1 MAQRVH
7 AKVGRLRGV
16 LARSVAYVSSF
27 AVAVGPTLPA
37 YADVIASG
45 ATATVVTP
53 DTAGSVFDVTTTTV
67 SGAGI
72 AYNAFSKFNVVK
84 DTTVNLY
91 QPTGAKALVNVVQN
105 TNGDKSVINGT
116 LNTLVGVPGSATGGS
131 NVFIVDPNG
140 FVVGASGVINANRL
154 TMSTATQAFG
164 QALLDEAASGA
175 SSYAER
181 LFAGDEDLSAA
192 SIETYGVINAS
203 RLDLRAG
210 ARMLLGGQ
218 INVVDTAPDA
228 AGVVSVVN
236 TEAIEQASGV
246 STKGGVL
253 RFTSGS
259 GGTEISG
266 NITARRNGAGGVVT
280 GKSEG
285 DITLKTD
292 PLKGTGLI
300 NVTGAASADAAGSV
314 LLFAEGSARME
325 AGFAINAQSVAGN
338 GGFVFIEAKAED
350 SSFDPSGAVTLAT
363 PSIVAQGAL
372 LTYGRGANGYS
383 WLSGETVEV
392 TGTLQTQGGDL
403 LITADEGV
411 VMRANAAIDSR
422 RAGGLDTAGNVV
434 VSAPAIV
441 MQNGSSIQATGTG
454 ATGGGLVALIARDV
468 TDDPRWNINVE
479 NNKALI
485 RLENASI
492 TAGAVVLNATAK
504 TANILGAD
512 DAALEEQQLEDY
524 EGQQASV
531 EDQLIDFLGTV
542 EDTVI
547 SVMEQG
553 LQSLQAAIPVQVQ
566 VMAADARIVITDS
579 DITAAGN
586 WKGKAL
592 TVTSD
597 FTGDTEARGIFAA
610 DGLLEGGLSLF
621 GTTGPAFNVTLPTAF
636 DPSQEAIFVHAHAQT
651 DVAIAPK
658 AYALGVGVS
667 VTNTDA
673 RVQIRNSDL
682 RSTGGTTG
690 TARNIAVRSTASENL
705 NVAIAPSKV
714 AGISVGVIVAVHALR
729 NQLVVDGGSITSA
742 GKLDVAALSTRN
754 HATSVVANA
763 GKDGK
768 GAVALNVEIGNALT
782 EAALGGTIRTQGDL
796 NLDAETLYFGKAHT
810 TSSTLGLAD
819 PTKTAINKTAPVAAL
834 KGKVTEVTN
843 SIKERLSG
851 KKKEEEDPNE
861 EKKPGFAFG
870 LSFDLQ
876 IDRDDT
882 YATLGGKWR
891 DLANDRALV
900 ALGTTSVQTGA
911 LGAVNVTS
919 GLRFAS
925 TAEGGTELTRAIDS
939 SMGFLDRVAEAE
951 LARINAALTEAGQ
964 PTVTKEELVGQYGN
978 AVFLNGSVM
987 LMSGETVA
995 EIGSNATI
1003 TQATAVNVNA
1013 KTIYPEFDRFTDVR
1027 DAFVDFATA
1036 VSEFSLLDSG
1046 PDEDAVPAPAPAL
1059 PDVVA
1064 LADLGNYLTTYTGAY
1079 AEQNQIDDAS
1089 EGSETKSQNLAV
1101 AVSVNVFNTSN
1112 TTRAAIREGAKIDL
1126 SAEGPE
1132 GEPTLAGAVAV
1143 NAVQR
1148 GLYTHMQ
1155 NFPTDLRTVTNPLGS
1170 NDNVANTVGGAATVA
1185 RTASRVEALV
1195 EGNAEVTAETLDI
1208 DAHNRAIVFNLVY
1221 AGGSAANVAINAAI
1235 AAQAV
1240 ENVTVARLSDQAIV
1254 KTGDLTIGARD
1265 DSVIIGLAG
1274 AFAGSDGAV
1283 SVGAS
1288 GVVNFA
1294 KRQLYAG
1301 IGPAERGAALAGTAG
1316 ETRITADTL
1325 TITADNKAITVAT
1338 SVAGS
1343 RVSGKP
1349 VDDSPTPPA
1358 DESNDEDMI
1367 IPSWLFAEDETEALS
1382 AQNDVTPPSES
1393 GTQTKTGWA
1402 VAGAA
1407 TINLMLQN
1415 ETVAEI
1421 ASNARIELTGAL
1433 DMAARNTSYG
1443 ITGAGAVSAGLGT
1456 TQKNNALAGA
1466 FAVTVDERDVKALVR
1481 GATISAD
1488 SIEVRADDNSV
1499 VVGVAVGGAG
1509 SSNGQVTVAGSVA
1522 VNVLTGETRTEVTDA
1537 SLTSVGDIGLE
1548 AEDRS
1553 LTVGVGG
1560 AVSINLSTS
1569 EGAGVGVGIAVN
1581 VVDRGAS
1588 TRVSGATLM
1597 DGDALRIAALSRA
1610 QVFGFGVSVGAGKTG
1625 VAGSIAVNTITG
1637 GAQTLVGNDSGA
1649 RVGIKAGS
1657 LSITAEENNQI
1668 WSLAGALTIGQ
1679 KTAVGGALT
1688 ANVIVISSGA
1698 ELVNTDVAA
1707 RDLAADAPEGT
1718 EAPVLGAV
1726 SVSAD
1731 SSSLIGTLAVAG
1743 AASAEGA
1750 AVGVGL
1756 SGNNI
1761 TAGLTT
1767 SVAGSTIA
1775 QAESVQALADNT
1787 RIIRSLGGGVAG
1799 SGAGA
1804 GGFAS
1809 TLNLLIAN
1817 DTIVTL
1823 DGSEITSRGDIL
1835 AAAKASG
1842 TIQTAAVAVSA
1853 SGANSIGGAA
1863 TVNVSTGQIRTSA
1876 NGAVLEADGA
1886 LTLKATDAQ
1895 TIQSLAGG
1903 VALSSGGGGVGAA
1916 LAANVIVHD
1925 TVVEANGAALTA
1937 RGGDLS
1943 LLSSN
1948 AALIESLSVGLAVAG
1963 GSAAVAGSISV
1974 GYIGN
1979 KTRVTADGTSFVAG
1993 TEAVAETPESP
2004 AVAADPR
2011 AITLAADKTSTIR
2024 ILSGSAAGGSS
2035 AAVGAAVTVAVI
2047 QDTVTTDLVANARIF
2062 GGALN
2067 VSASN
2072 KASIDAIAIAGA
2084 VSSSTAVAGSFVYTQ
2099 IGKPPSDAA
2108 SVPVASTPAAGAP
2121 AEGETTDPAAD
2132 GTAEA
2137 EGQRD
2142 DALAAI
2148 RDRGGYQGSIDLNA
2162 ANDVTR
2168 ARLALSA
2175 PDIEVAG
2182 IDINATELSKTQSF
2196 AGTLAA
2202 SSNVGVGVGIGVNL
2216 LFGRTEAELVIP
2228 EGATARTN
2236 GVDVRVA
2243 ASQTGT
2249 IDTLGVALGGAG
2261 TVGGAGSI
2269 LVNVFDRAVL
2279 SRVIGADTDG
2289 DGQVD
2294 DAILLTEGGD
2304 VTVSANQSGTIN
2316 ALAGVVAVGG
2326 VAGVGGAFGVSVLA
2340 DRNEAAIEAVRVN
2353 TALVEPAIPARPL
2366 WDAGRVDVLASNEVE
2381 LLSIVAAAAGGG
2393 KGAFGGSVAVN
2404 VAQGSV
2410 TAALRRATVQAS
2422 AVQVAADVK
2431 NTLGANAGALSV
2443 GGFFAGGMGVTTNV
2457 SRMNVLADIDAST
2470 LRADGDLRLTANA
2483 NTAMSGIA
2491 VGGAATI
2498 GVAVVGTGVGNS
2510 AKNTVSALIRNT
2522 GAATDFGGSDIVTR
2536 GSALVRATG
2545 TNTITL
2551 AATEDE
2557 LEQGESNGAGVN
2569 LNFSVG
2575 AAGIGVAVSVNET
2588 ANAITAGIADGSRLI
2603 ALGETAISDGRLGT
2617 FRGAGFDALANTT
2630 IDVVTVNAA
2639 GGALAAVSG
2648 LLTFNVVSDVAR
2660 VQIGGGTGA
2669 RAAIVNGLLAGE
2681 TDPANDPAREV
2692 GAFFDAA
2699 GEPLANLAQDT
2710 ILRADVIN
2718 DIEAYTLG
2726 VAVGAG
2732 YSVGA
2737 ASGNNLIASTA
2748 EIELNFGNVGAA
2760 RNVTANAKVDT
2771 ALDAWV
2777 LGVGGGFVGTAGSV
2791 DVNVVTSKARIAVL
2805 GSQVDAGLR
2814 NSAGALRFGTLAKTD
2829 LFTVAGGAAG
2839 GAGAVAGGFTINL
2852 LDTTSEIVVQ
2862 DRSDTTDGETLTA
2875 RSMLSA
2881 AQDLM
2886 LDARTENATEGY
2898 AASAAGGAIGVA
2910 LAANVNLVQSDTR
2923 VDIGAGT
2930 TLRADRNL
2938 GLRATEISRIAGQ
2951 SGSLGVGAVGAGA
2964 SLDYVNFAANTAV
2977 RIGAGA
2983 QVRAEG
2989 SLTAT
2994 ALAQRDVASTV
3005 GVGGIGLGGLSAA
3018 ISVIE
3023 LGGLGQDGKSD
3034 RDAALADIQR
3044 SLNEDQD
3051 TGSAGDKGRASDLA
3065 AYAGGA
3071 DTRARMV
3078 AARQAVNVTSAPA
3091 VDGIGVSLGEA
3102 AVLEAAGPV
3111 TLTSLGELKVVQ
3123 RVGSLSGGAVGIS
3136 AAVGVVTVKTDSNV
3150 QIGRNA
3156 QIRSD
3161 GAITLASRIVGL
3173 NGGLAVDSRV
3183 ASVAASG
3190 TAGAAAGISA
3200 VSASADARIVGA
3212 SGAVLGGLNAQR
3224 AGSLTITAERTDSVR
3239 AEVYNLSVSGVGGV
3253 GAAVATARNQGQTV
3267 ISLGAADGAASRI
3280 EATTVSLRAR
3290 DASVVRATAEGATGG
3305 VFLAGNGAAATAESQ
3320 GEQRVA
3326 LTNTTVRA
3334 QNLTLSNRSQARA
3347 EAEAKGMSV
3356 AGGLAIGASFA
3367 RAQMASSVA
3376 TTLAG
3381 GSISAT
3387 TVNLSTGIDALNG
3400 TNSWARSS
3408 SSSGGILSGN
3418 GADARAWL
3426 DYDVATTIS
3435 GVINAA
3441 GTVTVLSDAAAARS
3455 RAIANGKSFG
3465 VAAIGLVLAQT
3476 GQSAGRTAS
3485 VVTTLEQGEI
3495 AARGAVSITSS
3506 NAPDMAVDLTSGSG
3520 GVLQGSGAEALVNA
3534 RTRTR
3539 TDIGT
3544 TGVATVAS
3552 DTASVVIAAGHA
3564 ARVDSVLDN
3573 RAGAL
3578 MGASGAKTRTEI
3590 ASQVGTTIGGQ
3601 ARIFARDLDI
3611 SAANAVTRPYR
3622 DYNIKSASGGAI
3634 DVPAMISRVTV
3645 DATTDLDVN
3654 SGAQIVQTGDAFNP
3668 GTFNLGITTNMA
3680 LSDRLF
3686 LDAGG
3691 AVAVPVGDSNVQVRT
3706 NNATVT
3712 IGAATLLGLGEM
3724 SIYNGGNADLRA
3736 EVDTKSYGVA
3746 GAATSITRATYN
3758 AANTIRLTNGAD
3770 LESLG
3775 DVRLMAGHVKNAV
3788 QTVKLR
3794 AEARAFNK
3802 TAFPINI
3809 DPVADAIANT
3819 TSLIDIGEG
3828 ARVTSVRDVYLL
3840 SEAGSRDVVGYGRG
3854 KDLYRQAFA
3863 AVGSFLSNLVGGGDV
3878 SLDIET
3884 GRSIDNNTD
3893 GIQVNGHVRAGS
3905 RNKQVLILGLDAA
3918 GNYTLL
3924 NDQTRQ
3930 EGNPDAVYDNAWADD
3945 IGWTVTRNVAP
3956 AVDLQNRINE
3966 INGYLANPYLTSSA
3980 GDVRDGSGN
3989 LVSSTD
3995 PIRQAW
4001 IAELSTLRARQ
4012 AGVAGLRVDWVELG
4026 PILAV
4031 EGNIIMRADY
4041 VQGTQ
4046 TGELNAPGDALI
4058 KVWIESGAW
4067 LETDSMTIPTDAGGR
4082 ITLNDV
4088 LVSNTDEVRV
4098 QSGYRPGP
4106 YAFNMISGEDDA
4118 DPKIEVVTFTPD
4130 TGARGDGT
4138 IIVGGDLLNLR
4149 GEAFVNSNAG
4159 SVDIRADI
4167 SARTIRVNANA
4178 DVIVGYQPG
4187 VRNIGA
4193 SPEGQ
4198 YAEYFAARQDLRRF
4212 NPFYVMPV
4220 GSLGAPFTGRVDVP
4234 SGFVLLPTEGGLRAG
4249 RNVYITADVLNI
4261 NGLIQA
4267 GTGTFDVTILAGIEA
4282 ELNALRLENGRSG
4295 RVLIHDTAFPENERV
4310 AKSANITANTN
4321 VKVYYNYDTDQ
4332 LELDDMYVRGGT
4344 VMITG
4349 NIISTG
4355 NGRIEALDGFGR
4367 VNINSAATTDLV
4379 VRRIDLGGEQDGTRG
4394 LAGLVRITDTSK
4406 TVAGGNFLITD
4417 FVRNGGALEV
4427 YNNAGPIGTVAY
4439 TNKVGENPDGTDITV
4454 TLYKPGDL
4462 VSRTTANGGRSASY
4476 DPTQN
4481 RDLIYVTA
4489 ERTTR
4494 EWDMKREELI
4504 VIGITGSKRKKVVN
4518 TRVKTIDETES
4529 LGSAPYIGA
4538 SLVGYGDY
4546 PYAMRGNYY
4555 VESFTKSPEVKTHDS
4570 VRWWKLGSGWR
4581 HYEWTETLVTVQRY
4595 EHRLKAD
4602 YPISIY
4608 FNGSDAAAL
4617 NINTT
4622 GNVVFASAILNEL
4635 GTTNV
4640 TSMQGSILSGSK
4652 DVILST
4658 ADTVLSA
4665 VNGSIRGV
4673 DGEFRLNQTATG
4685 TLSLVAGDLID
4696 VREQRGNMNILRAE
4710 TLRRPAGAATAQ
4722 VGTVRLTAQGSI
4734 IQVGDQSVV
4743 KGSDIVL
4750 IAEDGGLGTSAAQ
4763 PFRIDTDGGTLT
4775 ARARNNLFVEE
4786 LSGDLGLREVVSAAG
4801 DVTLIARDGSL
4812 LDRNNVETRDIR
4824 TLDELRTLWAD
4835 ELGLYGEAAIARRT
4849 ADLIANIED
4858 DRTQLYH
4865 DYWARR
4871 GAGTSAMFTLDQT
4884 LEAGLRRDVTLEN
4897 GTVIP
4902 GWDDARINAYVAER
4916 QALFDGWNATE
4927 TTYDPNRRITL
4938 APADLDAVYTD
4949 TIAWSEQSLQRS
4961 LRAGLVRVRE
4971 TGDTQ
4976 IRVEDPN
4983 VRAAGNITLIARDS
4997 IGELL
5002 DPYVIARRSGA
5013 LTDADLEVLFGA
5025 ERQDIVIDEVTGEI
5039 RIRQNEDLNF
5049 AFDAV
5054 DGAGNAFGSL
5064 RVVAGTQEIFLSALT
5079 PATISRVESTG
5090 RVDLRIDGNMV
5101 DNADAGS
5108 QAVQGGVI
5116 ILEAGNAG
5124 AIGVA
5129 DNPLTVNVLDGGS
5142 LTARAGKGLYVHAPV
5157 SGMPLREIFSGGAVS
5172 LMAAGA
5178 ITDLVGADV
5187 PRIISGGALLL
5198 DGASI
5203 GTGSA
5208 LLGIRM
5214 DDTSA
5219 ATATVITRVGD
5230 VHLKAYSDLPLER
5243 ARIAGGGRIV
5253 LAPGS
5258 LMRLVSLDTVVFGA
5272 DATLVLDLPEG
5283 IDTTASEGT
5292 DIAGGRLQVISNGT
5306 FGTATKPIVTDLVV
5320 LDYRAA
5326 DLPGTVRDTS
5336 LWMRDLGTLRLET
5349 ALMNANAGSITHVV
5363 AAQDLS
5369 VGLAQSVALTQ
5380 LRAGRDLTE
5389 GRIIAER
5396 AELTAG
5402 RHMGGTS
5409 RLDLTVA
5416 EFQAETL
5423 QDGDATLLLRDR
5435 DVTIDFVTLN
5445 GTGALDLIV
5454 RNGATLLN
5462 AGTGITTQA
5471 GDLLMRTEDLTA
5483 DADIRSALGNVDLGV
5498 DGTFLTTEDV
5508 SIRST
5513 AGNVLLT
5520 ASGQTR
5526 LGARNL
5532 IGSSDGT
5539 VDVSVGGDLLTGEDV
5554 AIRSERGTVGVSVD
5568 GSATIGDD
5576 NLIRTLNATD
5586 GALRMTVGGQLLV
5599 GAQSAPL
5606 IQANVDGA
5614 LAVLR
5619 FGSVLNTGPT
5629 GLRVQV
5635 ARIDSVV
5642 ETGDSHLREEDAI
5655 IVEQVVANAGNV
5667 DLYTGG
5673 DTILRRA
5680 AAGGAGG
5687 GTVVIGSG
5695 GVLLGDT
5702 PDVTGSLIKLFAFG
5716 GRLGAETAGTA
5727 MRADTAPGAE
5737 VWLLARDTLDYA
5749 ERAGDLRLAAGF
5761 SITGDATIRAKA
5773 GGITAGVLGAAGTL
5787 TLDAVGL
5794 LDVNLIGRSA
5804 IDIADEVGLRLV
5816 DDLPTRYGIYEVAS
5830 PERLVLRARGAG
5842 SALRL
5847 GLGNVKGLAELYA
5860 GNLDANLYDVTPEDG
5875 LRLRL
5880 ADGSTEGFAL
5890 TDVHVIGDG
5899 ARIELTDPF
5908 ADVRP
5913 LLDGRFLAKLRP
5925 EDTRQST
5932 AEGPLTIEFARIAE
5946 GQLTHAGP
5954 RILGQDIVINGD
5966 VWFRQ
5971 RTFDLLATVAYRQL
5985 DVTADGQVLAWRFEP
6000 GTTRPV
6006 TGKIGFDLADEITL
6020 TTQHV
6025 FPLNR
6030 RLGGV
6035 SLNGGQGFVFGV
6047 GSETQIMVNPFL
6059 RNIGDPGVVTPLF
6072 SKEFGSGVPGGENP
6086 VLKFP
6091 LVLASL

>member
-1 MAQRVH
+1 MAQLVH
-7 AKVGRLRGV
+7 ARAGRLRGV

-27 AVAVGPTLPA
+27 AVAVAPSLPA

-45 ATATVVTP
+45 ATATTVATTGGVT
-53 DTAGSVFDVTTTTV
+53 DVTTTTV

-72 AYNAFSKFNVVK
+72 AYNAFSEFNVNIG
-84 DTTVNLY
+84 TTVNLY
-91 QPTGAKALVNVVQN
+91 QPTGAKALVNVVQ
-105 TNGDKSVINGT
+105 SVGSTPSRIDGT
-116 LNTLVGVPGSATGGS
+116 LNTFAGAPGSATGGS

-140 FVVGASGVINANRL
+140 FVVGASGVINASRL

-164 QALLDEAASGA
+164 QALLDEAATGN

-181 LFAGDEDLSAA
+181 LFGGTEDLSAA

-246 STKGGVL
+246 STQGGVL
-253 RFTSGS
+253 RFTSGT

-266 NITARRNGAGGVVT
+266 QITARRNGAGGVVT

-285 DITLKTD
+285 DITLKS
-292 PLKGTGLI
+292 GVI
-300 NVTGAASADAAGSV
+300 NVTGAANADAAGSV
-314 LLFAEGSARME
+314 LLFAEGSARMD
-325 AGFAINAQSVAGN
+325 AGMVINAQSVAGN

-350 SSFDPSGAVTLAT
+350 STFDPSGAVTLAT

-372 LTYGRGANGYS
+372 LTHGGGTNGYS

-392 TGTLQTQGGDL
+392 TGTLRTEGGDL
-403 LITADEGV
+403 LISADEGV

-422 RAGGLDTAGNVV
+422 RGGGAATAGNVV

-441 MQNGSSIQATGTG
+441 MQNASSIRATGSG
-454 ATGGGLVALIARDV
+454 ATGGGLVALIARDG

-479 NNKALI
+479 SNKALI

-492 TAGAVVLNATAK
+492 SAGAVVISATAR

-579 DITAAGN
+579 DITADGN

-592 TVTSD
+592 TVASD
-597 FTGDTEARGIFAA
+597 FTGDTETRGIFAA

-636 DPSQEAIFVHAHAQT
+636 DPSQDAIFVHAHAQT

-682 RSTGGTTG
+682 RSIGGTTG
-690 TARNIAVRSTASENL
+690 AARDIAVRSTASENL
-705 NVAIAPSKV
+705 NVSIAPSKV
-714 AGISVGVIVAVHALR
+714 AGISIGVIVAVHALR

-742 GKLDVAALSTRN
+742 GRLDVAALSTRN
-754 HATSVVANA
+754 HATSVVSNA
-763 GKDGK
+763 GMDGK

-782 EAALGGTIRTQGDL
+782 EAALGGTIRTRGDL

-819 PTKTAINKTAPVAAL
+819 PLKTAINNTAPVTAL
-834 KGKVTEVTN
+834 KSKVTEVTN

-851 KKKEEEDPNE
+851 KKKEDENPDE

-900 ALGTTSVQTGA
+900 ALGPTSVQTGT

-919 GLRFAS
+919 VLRFAG
-925 TAEGGTELTRAIDS
+925 TAEGGTELSRNIDA

-951 LARINAALTEAGQ
+951 LARINAALAEAGQ
-964 PTVTKEELVGQYGN
+964 PTVTKEDLVGQYGN

-1013 KTIYPEFDRFTDVR
+1013 QTLYPEFNRFTDVR

-1036 VSEFSLLDSG
+1036 VSEFSLIEG
-1046 PDEDAVPAPAPAL
+1046 EVDENAEAAPAPEL
-1059 PDVVA
+1059 PDVMA

-1079 AEQNQIDDAS
+1079 AEQNEVDAP
-1089 EGSETKSQNLAV
+1089 EGGETKSQNLAV
-1101 AVSVNVFNTSN
+1101 AVSVNVFNTDN
-1112 TTRAAIREGAKIDL
+1112 TTRAVIRDGAKIDL
-1126 SAEGPE
+1126 SAENPE
-1132 GEPTLAGAVAV
+1132 GEPMLAGAVSV

-1155 NFPTDLRTVTNPLGS
+1155 NFPTDLRTVTNPLES

-1185 RTASRVEALV
+1185 RTASRVEALI
-1195 EGNAEVTAETLDI
+1195 EGNAQITAETLDI

-1240 ENVTVARLSDQAIV
+1240 ENVTVARLSDQAV
-1254 KTGDLTIGARD
+1254 VTTGDLTIGARD

-1301 IGPAERGAALAGTAG
+1301 IGPADRGTALTGTAG
-1316 ETRITADTL
+1316 ETRIIADTL
-1325 TITADNKAITVAT
+1325 TITADNQAITVAT

-1358 DESNDEDMI
+1358 DETNDEDMI
-1367 IPSWLFAEDETEALS
+1367 IPSWLFAEDETDALS
-1382 AQNDVTPPSES
+1382 AQNGVDAPDDS
-1393 GTQTKTGWA
+1393 GGAQSKTGWG

-1407 TINLMLQN
+1407 TVNLMLRN

-1421 ASNARIELTGAL
+1421 ASNARIDLTGAL
-1433 DMAARNTSYG
+1433 TLTAQNTSYG

-1466 FAVTVDERDVKALVR
+1466 FAVTVDERDVLALLR

-1488 SIEVRADDNSV
+1488 SIAVRADDTSV

-1509 SSNGQVTVAGSVA
+1509 SSNGKVTLAGSVA
-1522 VNVLTGETRTEVTDA
+1522 VNVLTGETRTDVVDA
-1537 SLTSVGDIGLE
+1537 TLTGVGDIGLE
-1548 AEDRS
+1548 ARDRS

-1560 AVSINLSTS
+1560 AVSINMTAS
-1569 EGAGVGVGIAVN
+1569 EGAGVGIGIAVN
-1581 VVDRGAS
+1581 VVDRGAR
-1588 TRVSGATLM
+1588 TRVSGATLIEA
-1597 DGDALRIAALSRA
+1597 DALRIAALSRA
-1610 QVFGFGVSVGAGKTG
+1610 QVFGFAVSVGAGKTALAGG
-1625 VAGSIAVNTITG
+1625 VAVNTITG
-1637 GAQTLVGNDSGA
+1637 GAQARVGNDSGP
-1649 RVGIKAGS
+1649 RMGIKAGS
-1657 LSITAEENNQI
+1657 LSITAVEDNQI
-1668 WSLAGALTIGQ
+1668 WSLAGALTIGR

-1707 RDLAADAPEGT
+1707 RDLTADAPEGT
-1718 EAPVLGAV
+1718 EAPTLGAV
-1726 SVSAD
+1726 NVSAE
-1731 SSSLIGTLAVAG
+1731 SQSLIGTLAVAG
-1743 AASAEGA
+1743 AVAGEGT

-1756 SGNNI
+1756 SGNTI

-1767 SVAGSTIA
+1767 SVEGSTIS
-1775 QAESVQALADNT
+1775 QAESVQLLADNT

-1799 SGAGA
+1799 SGRGA
-1804 GGFAS
+1804 GGFAA

-1823 DGSEITSRGDIL
+1823 DGARITTRGDIL
-1835 AAAKASG
+1835 AEARASG

-1853 SGANSIGGAA
+1853 SGNNSIGGAA
-1863 TVNVSTGQIRTSA
+1863 TVNVSTGQTRTSA
-1876 NGAVLEADGA
+1876 NGATLEAGGVLA
-1886 LTLKATDAQ
+1886 LKATDAQ

-1903 VALSSGGGGVGAA
+1903 AALSSGGSGVGAA

-1925 TVVEANGAALTA
+1925 TVVQANGAGLTA

-1943 LLSSN
+1943 LLSAN
-1948 AALIESLSVGLAVAG
+1948 AALIESLSVGLAVSG
-1963 GSAAVAGSISV
+1963 GSVAVAGSISV

-1979 KTRVTADGTSFVAG
+1979 KTRVTADGSSFVAG
-1993 TEAVAETPESP
+1993 TEAIAETPDTP

-2024 ILSGSAAGGSS
+2024 ILSGSAAGSGST
-2035 AAVGAAVTVAVI
+2035 AVGAAVTVAVI

-2072 KASIDAIAIAGA
+2072 RASIDAIAIAGA
-2084 VSSSTAVAGSFVYTQ
+2084 ASGSTAVAGSFVYTQ

-2108 SVPVASTPAAGAP
+2108 SVPVTATPAASAP
-2121 AEGETTDPAAD
+2121 EEGETSDPAAD

-2137 EGQRD
+2137 NAQRD
-2142 DALAAI
+2142 GALAAI

-2182 IDINATELSKTQSF
+2182 IDIATTEVSNIRSF

-2202 SSNVGVGVGIGVNL
+2202 SGNVGVGVGIGVNL

-2228 EGATARTN
+2228 EAATARTN
-2236 GVDVRVA
+2236 GVDMRVA
-2243 ASQTGT
+2243 ASQRGT

-2289 DGQVD
+2289 DGQVE

-2304 VTVSANQSGTIN
+2304 VLVSADQSGTIN

-2353 TALVEPAIPARPL
+2353 TALSEPAIAARPL

-2381 LLSIVAAAAGGG
+2381 LLSVVAAAAGGG

-2410 TAALRRATVQAS
+2410 TAALRRATVHAS
-2422 AVQVAADVK
+2422 AVQVAADVSNK
-2431 NTLGANAGALSV
+2431 LSANAGALSV

-2470 LRADGDLRLTANA
+2470 LRADGDLRLLANA

-2498 GVAVVGTGVGNS
+2498 GVALVGTGVGNS

-2522 GAATDFGGSDIVTR
+2522 GAETGFGGSDVLTR
-2536 GSALVRATG
+2536 GSALVRAAG

-2551 AATEDE
+2551 SATEDD
-2557 LEQGESNGAGVN
+2557 LEQGDSNGAGVN

-2639 GGALAAVSG
+2639 GGLLAAVSG

-2669 RAAIVNGLLAGE
+2669 RAAIVNGPLAGE
-2681 TDPANDPAREV
+2681 TDPANDPAREI
-2692 GAFFDAA
+2692 GAVFDAE

-2710 ILRADVIN
+2710 ILRADVVN

-2726 VAVGAG
+2726 VAVGGG
-2732 YSVGA
+2732 YSAGA

-2748 EIELNFGNVGAA
+2748 EIELNFGNVAAA
-2760 RNVTANAKVDT
+2760 RHVTANATVDT

-2777 LGVGGGFVGTAGSV
+2777 LGVGGGFVGAAGSV

-2814 NSAGALRFGTLAKTD
+2814 NAAGALSFGTLARTD
-2829 LFTVAGGAAG
+2829 LFTVAGGVAG
-2839 GAGAVAGGFTINL
+2839 GAGAAAGGFTINV
-2852 LDTTSEIVVQ
+2852 LDTTSEIVVE
-2862 DRSDTTDGETLTA
+2862 DRPDTTAGETLTA
-2875 RSMLSA
+2875 RSLLSA
-2881 AQDLM
+2881 AQDVTLG
-2886 LDARTENATEGY
+2886 ARTENTTEGY
-2898 AASAAGGAIGVA
+2898 AASAAGGFVGVA

-2923 VDIGAGT
+2923 VDIGAGST
-2930 TLRADRNL
+2930 VRAGRNL
-2938 GLRATEISRIAGQ
+2938 GLRATEVSRIAGQ
-2951 SGSLGVGAVGAGA
+2951 SGSLGAGAVGAGA

-2983 QVRAEG
+2983 QVRAAG
-2989 SLTAT
+2989 SLTAA

-3018 ISVIE
+3018 TSVIE
-3023 LGGLGQDGKSD
+3023 IGGLAQDGKSD

-3078 AARQAVNVTSAPA
+3078 AARQAVDVSGVAA
-3091 VDGIGVSLGEA
+3091 VDGIGVSLGDA
-3102 AVLEAAGPV
+3102 AVLEAAGAV
-3111 TLTSLGELKVVQ
+3111 TLSSLGELKVVQ
-3123 RVGSLSGGAVGIS
+3123 RVGSLSGGLVGIS
-3136 AAVGVVTVKTDSNV
+3136 AAVGVVTVETDSSV

-3161 GAITLASRIVGL
+3161 GAITLVSRIAGL

-3200 VSASADARIVGA
+3200 VSASADARIVA
-3212 SGAVLGGLNAQR
+3212 APGAVLGGLSAQR
-3224 AGSLTITAERTDSVR
+3224 AGSLTITAERTDSVK
-3239 AEVYNLSVSGVGGV
+3239 AEVYNLSVSGLGGV
-3253 GAAVATARNQGQTV
+3253 GAAVATVRNQGQTL
-3267 ISLGAADGAASRI
+3267 ISLGGTDGAASRI

-3290 DASVVRATAEGATGG
+3290 DGSVVRAEAEGATGG
-3305 VFLAGNGAAATAESQ
+3305 AFLAGNGASATAESQ

-3334 QNLTLSNRSQARA
+3334 QSLTLSNRSQARA
-3347 EAEAKGMSV
+3347 EADAKGISV
-3356 AGGLAIGASFA
+3356 AGGLAIGASVA

-3387 TVNLSTGIDALNG
+3387 TVNLSTGIDALSG
-3400 TNSWARSS
+3400 TNSWARAI

-3441 GTVTVLSDAAAARS
+3441 GTVTILSDAAAARS

-3465 VAAIGLVLAQT
+3465 VAAVGLVLAQT

-3485 VVTTLEQGEI
+3485 VVTTVQQGEI

-3520 GVLQGSGAEALVNA
+3520 GVVQGSGAEALVNV

-3544 TGVATVAS
+3544 TGAATVAS

-3578 MGASGAKTRTEI
+3578 IGASGAKTRTEV

-3601 ARIFARDLDI
+3601 TKVFARDLDI
-3611 SAANAVTRPYR
+3611 SAANGVTRPYR

-3634 DVPAMISRVTV
+3634 DVPAMVSRVTV

-3668 GTFNLGITTNMA
+3668 GTFNLGITTNMV

-3724 SIYNGGNADLRA
+3724 AIYNGGNADLRS
-3736 EVDTKSYGVA
+3736 EVDTKSYGLA
-3746 GAATSITRATYN
+3746 GAATSITRASYN
-3758 AANTIRLTNGAD
+3758 AANTIRLTSGAD

-3794 AEARAFNK
+3794 AEARAYNK

-3819 TSLIDIGEG
+3819 NSLVDIGEG

-3840 SEAGSRDVVGYGRG
+3840 SEAGSRDVLGYGRG
-3854 KDLYRQAFA
+3854 KDLYREVLAEVANFFA
-3863 AVGSFLSNLVGGGDV
+3863 GLVGAGDV

-3884 GRSIDNNTD
+3884 GRSIDTNTD
-3893 GIQVNGHVRAGS
+3893 GILVNGHVRAGS
-3905 RNKQVLILGLDAA
+3905 RNKQVLILGLDGA

-3924 NDQTRQ
+3924 NDQTSQ

-4001 IAELSTLRARQ
+4001 ISELSTLRARQ
-4012 AGVAGLRVDWVELG
+4012 AGVAGLRVDWVKLD
-4026 PILAV
+4026 PIIAV
-4031 EGNIIMRADY
+4031 EGNIVMRADY

-4067 LETDSMTIPTDAGGR
+4067 LETDSMTIPTAAGGR

-4088 LVSNTDEVRV
+4088 LVANTDEVRV

-4106 YAFNMISGEDDA
+4106 YAFNMISGEDDS

-4167 SARTIRVNANA
+4167 SARTIRVNAKA

-4198 YAEYFAARQDLRRF
+4198 YAEYFAARQDLLRF
-4212 NPFYVMPV
+4212 NPFVVTPV
-4220 GSLGAPFTGRVDVP
+4220 SGPGAPFTGPVNIPDD
-4234 SGFVLLPTEGGLRAG
+4234 FVLLPTEGGLRAG

-4417 FVRNGGALEV
+4417 YVRNGGALEV

-4518 TRVKTIDETES
+4518 TRVMTTDETES

-4538 SLVGYGDY
+4538 SLAGYGDY

-4608 FNGSDAAAL
+4608 FNGADTAEL

-4622 GNVVFASAILNEL
+4622 GNVIFSTAILNEL
-4635 GTTNV
+4635 GSTNV
-4640 TSMQGSILSGSK
+4640 TSLQGSILTGSK

-4696 VREQRGNMNILRAE
+4696 VREQRGNMNIVRAE

-4734 IQVGDQSVV
+4734 VQVGDGAIV
-4743 KGSDIVL
+4743 KGSDVVL
-4750 IAEDGGLGTSAAQ
+4750 TAEDGGLGTSGAQ

-4775 ARARNNLFVEE
+4775 ARARNSLFVEE
-4786 LSGDLGLREVVSAAG
+4786 MTGDLGLREVVSSAG
-4801 DVTLIARDGSL
+4801 DVTLIARDGSI

-4824 TLDELRTLWAD
+4824 TLEELRKLWAD
-4835 ELGLYGEAAIARRT
+4835 ELGLYGEEAIARRT

-4871 GAGTSAMFTLDQT
+4871 GAGSSATFTLDPT

-4916 QALFDGWNATE
+4916 QALFDGWNAAE
-4927 TTYDPNRRITL
+4927 TAYDPNRRITL
-4938 APADLDAVYTD
+4938 APADLDAVYAD
-4949 TIAWSEQSLQRS
+4949 TIAWSEESLQRS

-5002 DPYVIARRSGA
+5002 DPYVIERRTGA

-5025 ERQDIVIDEVTGEI
+5025 ERQDIVIDEVTGQI

-5064 RVVAGTQEIFLSALT
+5064 RAIAGTQEIFLSALT

-5101 DNADAGS
+5101 DNADTGS

-5124 AIGVA
+5124 AIGAA
-5129 DNPLTVNVLDGGS
+5129 DKPLTVNVLDGGS

-5157 SGMPLREIFSGGAVS
+5157 SGLPLREIFSGGAVS
-5172 LMAAGA
+5172 LVAAGA

-5203 GTGSA
+5203 GTVDA

-5214 DDTSA
+5214 DDTTG
-5219 ATATVITRVGD
+5219 ATATVITRMGD

-5258 LMRLVSLDTVVFGA
+5258 LMRLVSQDTVVFGA
-5272 DATLVLDLPEG
+5272 DAILVLDLPEG
-5283 IDTTASEGT
+5283 IDTSASDGI
-5292 DIAGGRLQVISNGT
+5292 DVAGGTLQVISNGT
-5306 FGTATKPIVTDLVV
+5306 FGTVTKPIVTDLAV

-5326 DLPGTVRDTS
+5326 DLLGTVRDTS
-5336 LWMRDLGTLRLET
+5336 LFLSDLGTLRLEN
-5349 ALMNANAGSITHVV
+5349 ALMNANAGSRTNVV

-5369 VGLAQSVALTQ
+5369 VGLAQSVGLTQ
-5380 LRAGRDLTE
+5380 LSAGRDLTD

-5416 EFQAETL
+5416 AFQAETL

-5445 GTGALDLIV
+5445 GTGALDLIA
-5454 RNGATLLN
+5454 RNGATLLK
-5462 AGTGITTQA
+5462 AGAGITTQA
-5471 GDLLMRTEDLTA
+5471 GDLRMRTEDLTA
-5483 DADIRSALGNVDLGV
+5483 DADIRSDSGDVDLGV
-5498 DGTFLTTEDV
+5498 DGTFLTAADV

-5513 AGNVLLT
+5513 GGNVLLT
-5520 ASGQTR
+5520 ASGQTS
-5526 LGARNL
+5526 LGARNV
-5532 IGSSDGT
+5532 IASSDGN
-5539 VDVSVGGDLLTGEDV
+5539 VGVAVGADLLTGNDV
-5554 AIRSERGTVGVSVD
+5554 AVRSDMGTVGVSVD
-5568 GSATIGDD
+5568 GNATIGDD

-5586 GALRMTVGGQLLV
+5586 GALRVTVGGQLAV
-5599 GAQSAPL
+5599 GAQTVPL
-5606 IQANVDGA
+5606 IQANADGA

-5680 AAGGAGG
+5680 VAGGAGG

-5695 GVLLGDT
+5695 GALLGDT

-5716 GRLGAETAGTA
+5716 GRLGAEAAGTA

-5761 SITGDATIRAKA
+5761 SMTGDATIRAEA

-5787 TLDAVGL
+5787 ALDAVGM
-5794 LDVNLIGRSA
+5794 LDVNLVGRSA

-5816 DDLPTRYGIYEVAS
+5816 DDVPTRYGSYEVAS

-5847 GLGNVKGLAELYA
+5847 GLGNVKGLAALYA
-5860 GNLDANLYDVTPEDG
+5860 DTLDANLYDVTPEDG
-5875 LRLRL
+5875 LRLML
-5880 ADGSTEGFAL
+5880 ADNTMEGFAL

-5899 ARIELTDPF
+5899 PRIDLTDPF
-5908 ADVRP
+5908 QDVRP
-5913 LLDGRFLAKLRP
+5913 LLAGRFLAKLRP
-5925 EDTRQST
+5925 EDETQST
-5932 AEGPLTIEFARIAE
+5932 ADGLLTIAFARIAE
-5946 GQLTHAGP
+5946 GQVTHAGP
-5954 RILGQDIVINGD
+5954 RILGEDIVINGD

-6000 GTTRPV
+6000 GATRPV

-6020 TTQHV
+6020 TTRHV

-6072 SKEFGSGVPGGENP
+6072 SKEFGSGMQGGENP

-6091 LVLASL
+6091 LVLAAL

>member
-1 MAQRVH
+1 MAHRFD
-7 AKVGRLRGV
+7 AKAGKLRGV

-27 AVAVGPTLPA
+27 AVAVGPSLPV
-37 YADVIASG
+37 YADVIANG
-45 ATATVVTP
+45 ATATTVT
-53 DTAGSVFDVTTTTV
+53 TTGGVTDVTTTTV

-72 AYNAFSKFNVVK
+72 AYNAFSEFNVNTG
-84 DTTVNLY
+84 TTVNLY
-91 QPTGAKALVNVVQN
+91 QPGSAKALVNVVQSAGS
-105 TNGDKSVINGT
+105 TPSRIDGT
-116 LNTLVGVPGSATGGS
+116 LNTFVGAPGSATGGS

-154 TMSTATQAFG
+154 TLSTASQSFG
-164 QALLDEAASGA
+164 QALLDEAATGND
-175 SSYAER
+175 SYAER
-181 LFAGDEDLSAA
+181 LFGGEEDLASG

-210 ARMLLGGQ
+210 ARMVLGGQ
-218 INVVDTAPDA
+218 INVVDTTPDA

-253 RFTSGS
+253 RFTSGT
-259 GGTEISG
+259 GGTEITG
-266 NITARRNGAGGVVT
+266 QITARRNGAGGVVT
-280 GKSEG
+280 GQSEG
-285 DITLKTD
+285 DITLKSTS
-292 PLKGTGLI
+292 LV
-300 NVTGAASADAAGSV
+300 NVTGAANADAAGSV
-314 LLFAEGSARME
+314 LLFAEGSARMD
-325 AGFAINAQSVAGN
+325 AGMVINAQSVAGN

-350 SSFDPSGAVTLAT
+350 ATFDPTGAVTLAT

-372 LTYGRGANGYS
+372 LTHGGGANGYS

-392 TGTLQTQGGDL
+392 NGTLRTEGGDL
-403 LITADEGV
+403 LIAADEGV
-411 VMRANAAIDSR
+411 VMRANATIDSR
-422 RAGGLDTAGNVV
+422 RAGGLATAGNVV

-441 MQNGSSIQATGTG
+441 MQNASRIQATGSG

-504 TANILGAD
+504 TANILGGD
-512 DAALEEQQLEDY
+512 DAALEEQQLEGY
-524 EGQQASV
+524 EEQQAGV
-531 EDQLIDFLGTV
+531 EQQLVDFLGTI

-566 VMAADARIVITDS
+566 VMAADARIEITDS

-592 TVTSD
+592 TLTSD
-597 FTGDTEARGIFAA
+597 FTGDTEARGIFSA
-610 DGLLEGGLSLF
+610 DGLLEGGLALF
-621 GTTGPAFNVTLPTAF
+621 GTAGPAISVKLPTAF
-636 DPSQEAIFVHAHAQT
+636 DPSQDAIFVHAHSQT

-667 VTNTDA
+667 VTNTDS
-673 RVQIRNSDL
+673 RVMIRNSDL
-682 RSTGGTTG
+682 TSTGSAGA
-690 TARNIAVRSTASENL
+690 ARNIAVRSTASENL
-705 NVAIAPSKV
+705 NVSIAPSQI
-714 AGISVGVIVAVHALR
+714 AGISIGVILAVHALR

-742 GKLDVAALSTRN
+742 GALDVAALSTRN
-754 HATSVVANA
+754 HATSVVSNA

-782 EAALGGTIRTQGDL
+782 EAALGGTIRTKGDL

-810 TSSTLGLAD
+810 TSTTMGLAD
-819 PTKTAINKTAPVAAL
+819 PTKVALTKNTPLGAL
-834 KGKVTEVTN
+834 KDKVSSVTT

-851 KKKEEEDPNE
+851 KKKEDENPDE

-876 IDRDDT
+876 LDQDDT
-882 YATLGGKWR
+882 YASLGGQWR
-891 DLANDRALV
+891 DLANGRALV
-900 ALGTTSVQTGA
+900 ALGPTSVQTGA

-925 TAEGGTELTRAIDS
+925 TAEGGTELTRNIDA
-939 SMGFLDRVAEAE
+939 SMGFLDRVAEFE
-951 LARINAALTEAGQ
+951 LNRINQALVEAGKE
-964 PTVTKEELVGQYGN
+964 PITKEELFGQYGN

-987 LMSGETVA
+987 LMGGETVA

-1003 TQATAVNVNA
+1003 TKATAVNVNA
-1013 KTIYPEFDRFTDVR
+1013 QTIYPEFDRFTDVR
-1027 DAFVDFATA
+1027 DAFVDFATD
-1036 VSEFSLLDSG
+1036 VSEFSLRDSG
-1046 PDEDAVPAPAPAL
+1046 PDEDAVPSPAPEL

-1079 AEQNQIDDAS
+1079 AEQNQADAP
-1089 EGSETKSQNLAV
+1089 EGGETKSQNLAV

-1112 TTRAAIREGAKIDL
+1112 TTRAAIRGGAKIDL
-1126 SAEGPE
+1126 SGEDPE
-1132 GEPTLAGAVAV
+1132 GQPMLAGAVAV

-1148 GLYTHMQ
+1148 GLFTHMQ
-1155 NFPTDLRTVTNPLGS
+1155 NFPTDLRTVVNPLES
-1170 NDNVANTVGGAATVA
+1170 NDNVANTVGGAATLA

-1195 EGNAEVTAETLDI
+1195 EGDARITAETLDI

-1254 KTGDLTIGARD
+1254 QTGDLTIGARD

-1325 TITADNKAITVAT
+1325 TITAENKAITVAT

-1382 AQNDVTPPSES
+1382 AQNDVTPPAE
-1393 GTQTKTGWA
+1393 GETQTKTGWG

-1433 DMAARNTSYG
+1433 NLAARNTSYG

-1481 GATISAD
+1481 GAEISAD
-1488 SIEVRADDNSV
+1488 SIAVRADDNSV

-1509 SSNGQVTVAGSVA
+1509 SSNGKVTVAGSVA
-1522 VNVLTGETRTEVTDA
+1522 VNVLTGETRTEVADA
-1537 SLTSVGDIGLE
+1537 TLTSLGDIDLG

-1560 AVSINLSTS
+1560 AVSINLNTS

-1588 TRVSGATLM
+1588 TRVSGATLL

-1637 GAQTLVGNDSGA
+1637 GAQALVGNDSGP

-1657 LSITAEENNQI
+1657 LSITAEEDNQI

-1698 ELVNTDVAA
+1698 KLVNADVTA

-1726 SVSAD
+1726 TVSAD
-1731 SSSLIGTLAVAG
+1731 SASLIGTLAAAG
-1743 AASAEGA
+1743 AASAEGT

-1756 SGNNI
+1756 SGNTI
-1761 TAGLTT
+1761 SADLTT

-1775 QAESVQALADNT
+1775 QAESVQALANNS

-1799 SGAGA
+1799 SGNGA
-1804 GGFAS
+1804 GGFAA

-1823 DGSEITSRGDIL
+1823 DNSEITTRGDII
-1835 AAAKASG
+1835 AEAKASG
-1842 TIQTAAVAVSA
+1842 TIQTAAVALSA
-1853 SGANSIGGAA
+1853 SGNNAIGGAA
-1863 TVNVSTGQIRTSA
+1863 TVNVSTGQTRTSA

-1903 VALSSGGGGVGAA
+1903 VALSSGGAGVGAA

-1979 KTRVTADGTSFVAG
+1979 KTRVAADGTSFVAG
-1993 TEAVAETPESP
+1993 TEAVAETPETP
-2004 AVAADPR
+2004 AVAANPR

-2047 QDTVTTDLVANARIF
+2047 QDTVTADLVANERIF
-2062 GGALN
+2062 GAALN
-2067 VSASN
+2067 VSATN

-2084 VSSSTAVAGSFVYTQ
+2084 ASSSTAVAGSFVYTQ

-2121 AEGETTDPAAD
+2121 AEGETADPAAD

-2137 EGQRD
+2137 EAQRD
-2142 DALAAI
+2142 QALAEI
-2148 RDRGGYQGSIDLNA
+2148 RDRGGYQGSIDLDA

-2175 PDIEVAG
+2175 ADIDVAG
-2182 IDINATELSKTQSF
+2182 IDITSTELSKIRSF

-2202 SSNVGVGVGIGVNL
+2202 SGNVGVGVGIGVNL

-2228 EGATARTN
+2228 ERATARTN

-2243 ASQTGT
+2243 ARQTGT

-2289 DGQVD
+2289 DGEVES
-2294 DAILLTEGGD
+2294 AILLTDGGD
-2304 VTVSANQSGTIN
+2304 VLVSADQSGTIN
-2316 ALAGVVAVGG
+2316 AMAGVVAVGG

-2340 DRNEAAIEAVRVN
+2340 DRTEAAIEAVEVN
-2353 TALVEPAIPARPL
+2353 TAVAEPTLPGRPL
-2366 WDAGRVDVLASNEVE
+2366 GDAGRVDVLAANQMQ

-2404 VAQGSV
+2404 VAEGSV
-2410 TAALRRATVQAS
+2410 TAALRRATVRAS
-2422 AVQVAADVK
+2422 ALQVDADVS
-2431 NTLGANAGALSV
+2431 NTLGANAGALSI

-2457 SRMNVLADIDAST
+2457 SRMTVLADIDAST
-2470 LRADGDLRLTANA
+2470 VRADGDVRLTANA
-2483 NTAMSGIA
+2483 DTAMSGIA
-2491 VGGAATI
+2491 MGGAATI
-2498 GVAVVGTGVGNS
+2498 GVALVGTGVGNS
-2510 AKNTVSALIRNT
+2510 AKNTVSALVRNT
-2522 GAATDFGGSDIVTR
+2522 GEATGFGGSDIVTR

-2551 AATEDE
+2551 SATEDE
-2557 LEQGESNGAGVN
+2557 VKGDSEAPSLN

-2588 ANAITAGIADGSRLI
+2588 ANTVTSGISDSSRLI
-2603 ALGETAISDGRLGT
+2603 ALGETAIVDQRLGT
-2617 FRGAGFDALANTT
+2617 YRGAGFDANAQTT
-2630 IDVVTVNAA
+2630 VDVVTVNAS

-2660 VQIGGGTGA
+2660 VAIGGGTGS
-2669 RAAIVNGLLAGE
+2669 RAALVNGPLAE
-2681 TDPANDPAREV
+2681 EV
-2692 GAFFDAA
+2692 GAVGAA
-2699 GEPLANLAQDT
+2699 AEVGARLVGGSPVAHQDQDT
-2710 ILRADVIN
+2710 ILRADVAN
-2718 DIEAYTLG
+2718 DIEAYTVG
-2726 VAVGAG
+2726 VAVGGG
-2732 YSVGA
+2732 YSAGI
-2737 ASGNNLIASTA
+2737 ASGNNLITSEA

-2760 RNVTANAKVDT
+2760 RHVLGSAKVDT
-2771 ALDAWV
+2771 ALEAWV
-2777 LGVGGGFVGTAGSV
+2777 LGAGGGFVAGAGSV
-2791 DVNVVTSKARIAVL
+2791 DVNVVKSTARIAVL
-2805 GSQVDAGLR
+2805 GSLVDAGQQ
-2814 NSAGALRFGTLAKTD
+2814 NTLGKLDFDAEVAND
-2829 LFTVAGGAAG
+2829 LFTVAGGAAI
-2839 GAGAVAGGFTINL
+2839 GAGGVAGGFAINL
-2852 LDTTSEIVVQ
+2852 LDSTSEIVVE
-2862 DRSDTTDGETLTA
+2862 DRDDSAEGETLTA
-2875 RSMLSA
+2875 RSVLSA
-2881 AQDLM
+2881 AKDVT
-2886 LDARTENATEGY
+2886 LDARTRNLTEGK
-2898 AASAAGGAIGVA
+2898 AASVAGGVVGVA
-2910 LAANVNLVQSDTR
+2910 LAANVNLVQSTTR

-2930 TLRADRNL
+2930 SLRAGGNL
-2938 GLRATEISRIAGQ
+2938 GLSATEISTIRGLA
-2951 SGSLGVGAVGAGA
+2951 GSLGAGAVGAGA
-2964 SLDYVNFAANTAV
+2964 SLDYVNFAANTGV
-2977 RIGAGA
+2977 TIGTGA
-2983 QVRAEG
+2983 QLRATG
-2989 SLTAT
+2989 GLTAA

-3018 ISVIE
+3018 LSVIE
-3023 LGGLGQDGKSD
+3023 MGGLGQDGKSD
-3034 RDAALADIQR
+3034 RDDQLARIQAD
-3044 SLNEDQD
+3044 LNRDQD
-3051 TGSAGDKGRASDLA
+3051 TGEGGDTGRASDLA
-3065 AYAGGA
+3065 AYAGGE
-3071 DTRARMV
+3071 DTRVKMM
-3078 AARQAVNVTSAPA
+3078 AARKSVNVTGTPA
-3091 VDGIGVSLGEA
+3091 ADGIGVVVGDN
-3102 AVLEAAGPV
+3102 AVLEATGP
-3111 TLTSLGELKVVQ
+3111 LSLSSQGQLKVVQ
-3123 RVGSLSGGAVGIS
+3123 NVGSLAGGFVGIS
-3136 AAVGVVTVKTDSNV
+3136 AAIGVTTVETNSSV

-3156 QIRSD
+3156 QLRSD
-3161 GAITLASRIVGL
+3161 GAISLLSRIGAL
-3173 NGGLAVDSRV
+3173 GGGLAVDSRV
-3183 ASVAASG
+3183 ASLAASG
-3190 TAGAAAGISA
+3190 TAGGAAGISSVA
-3200 VSASADARIVGA
+3200 ANADARINVA
-3212 SGAVLGGLNAQR
+3212 SGAVLGGLEAQR
-3224 AGSLTITAERTDSVR
+3224 AASVAMTAERTDAVE
-3239 AEVYNLSVSGVGGV
+3239 AEVYNLSLSFLGGA
-3253 GAAVATARNQGQTV
+3253 GTSVATARNAGQTV
-3267 ISLGAADGAASRI
+3267 ISIGEAASAASRI
-3280 EATTVSLRAR
+3280 EAATVTLSAR
-3290 DASVVRATAEGATGG
+3290 DASLVRAQSEGGTGGVGVSVNGAIATAEAI
-3305 VFLAGNGAAATAESQ
+3305 
-3320 GEQRVA
+3320 GEQRVYLSNA
-3326 LTNTTVRA
+3326 VVRA
-3334 QNLTLSNRSQARA
+3334 QAVSVANRSQARA
-3347 EAEAKGMSV
+3347 EASAKGIAA
-3356 AGGLAIGASFA
+3356 AGGLAIGASVA
-3367 RAQMASSVA
+3367 RAQMASRVA
-3376 TTLAG
+3376 TTVAG
-3381 GSISAT
+3381 GSIAAT
-3387 TVNLSTGIDALNG
+3387 SVNFSTGIDALRG
-3400 TNSWARSS
+3400 TNSWAQAS

-3426 DYDVATTIS
+3426 NYDVSTTLNSAITAS
-3435 GVINAA
+3435 GSVVI
-3441 GTVTVLSDAAAARS
+3441 LSDAAGARS

-3465 VAAIGLVLAQT
+3465 VAAVGLVLAET
-3476 GQSAGRTAS
+3476 GQSAGKTAS
-3485 VVTTLEQGEI
+3485 VVTTVERGEI
-3495 AARGAVSITSS
+3495 RARDALSITSW
-3506 NAPDMAVDLTSGSG
+3506 NAPDMAVELTSGSG
-3520 GVLQGSGAEALVNA
+3520 GLVQGSGAEGTVTA

-3544 TGVATVAS
+3544 LGQATIAS
-3552 DTASVVIAAGHA
+3552 ETAGVVIAAGHGA
-3564 ARVDSVLDN
+3564 TVDSVLDN

-3578 MGASGAKTRTEI
+3578 IGASGASTRTNVTT
-3590 ASQVGTTIGGQ
+3590 QVGTTIGGQ
-3601 ARIFARDLDI
+3601 TSVFGSDLDI
-3611 SAANAVTRPYR
+3611 SAANSVTRPYR

-3645 DATTDLDVN
+3645 DATTDLEVR
-3654 SGAQIVQTGDAFNP
+3654 SGAAIVQTGDAFNP

-3712 IGAATLLGLGEM
+3712 IGAATLLGLGQM
-3724 SIYNGGNADLRA
+3724 SIYNGGNADLRS
-3736 EVDTKSYGVA
+3736 EVDTKSYGLA

-3758 AANTIRLTNGAD
+3758 AANVIRLTAGAD

-3788 QTVKLR
+3788 QTVKIR

-3802 TAFPINI
+3802 TAVPINI
-3809 DPVADAIANT
+3809 DPVADATANT
-3819 TSLIDIGEG
+3819 TSLVDIGAG
-3828 ARVTSVRDVYLL
+3828 SKVTSVRDVYLL
-3840 SEAGSRDVVGYGRG
+3840 AEAGQRDVLGYGRG
-3854 KDLYRQAFA
+3854 KDMYREILSEI
-3863 AVGSFLSNLVGGGDV
+3863 GSFFSNLVGGGDL

-3884 GRSIDNNTD
+3884 GRSIDQSND

-3918 GNYTLL
+3918 GEYVLL
-3924 NDQTRQ
+3924 NEQTAQ
-3930 EGNPDAVYDNAWADD
+3930 EGNPDEVYKNEWAED
-3945 IGWTVTRNVAP
+3945 ITWTVRRNVAP

-3966 INGYLANPYLTSSA
+3966 IQGYLDNPYLTDKTR
-3980 GDVRDGSGN
+3980 DVRDGSGT

-4001 IAELSTLRARQ
+4001 IAELSSLRTRQ
-4012 AGVAGLRVDWVELG
+4012 ASVAGLRVDWVELG

-4031 EGNIIMRADY
+4031 EGNIVMRADY

-4058 KVWIESGAW
+4058 KVWLESGAW
-4067 LETDSMTIPTDAGGR
+4067 LETDSMTIPTAAGGR

-4088 LVSNTDEVRV
+4088 LVSNTNEVRV
-4098 QSGYRPGP
+4098 QSGYRAGP
-4106 YAFNMISGEDDA
+4106 YAFNMISGENDA

-4198 YAEYFAARQDLRRF
+4198 YADYFASRQDLWRNF
-4212 NPFYVMPV
+4212 MISFTFPKTP
-4220 GSLGAPFTGRVDVP
+4220 GAAFTGNPMTYSD
-4234 SGFVLLPTEGGLRAG
+4234 FVLLPTEGGLKAG
-4249 RNVYITADVLNI
+4249 RNVYITADVLNV

-4267 GTGTFDVTILAGIEA
+4267 GTGTFDVSIAAGIDA
-4282 ELNALRLENGRSG
+4282 YLDALRSENGRSG
-4295 RVLIHDTAFPENERV
+4295 RVLIHDTAFPLSERV
-4310 AKSANITANTN
+4310 ASTPHISSNTN
-4321 VKVYYNYDTDQ
+4321 VKVYYNFDTDQ

-4355 NGRIEALDGFGR
+4355 NGRIEALDGFGK
-4367 VNINSAATTDLV
+4367 VNINSAAATDLV
-4379 VRRIDLGGEQDGTRG
+4379 VRRIDLGSEEDGTRG
-4394 LAGLVRITDTSK
+4394 LAGLVRITDTSR
-4406 TVAGGNFLITD
+4406 TIAGGGFLITD
-4417 FVRNGGALEV
+4417 YVRNGGKLEV
-4427 YNNAGPIGTVAY
+4427 YNNAGPNGTIAY
-4439 TNKVGENPDGTDITV
+4439 TQKVGENPDGSDVTV
-4454 TLYKPGDL
+4454 TMYKPGDL
-4462 VSRTTANGGRSASY
+4462 VQTLTADGGRSASY
-4476 DPTQN
+4476 QTTEN

-4494 EWDMKREELI
+4494 EWDMRREELI
-4504 VIGITGSKRKKVVN
+4504 IIGITGSKTSKVIN
-4518 TRVKTIDETES
+4518 TRVKTVDETET
-4529 LGSAPYIGA
+4529 LGAAPYIGA
-4538 SLVGYGDY
+4538 SLPGADYAYG
-4546 PYAMRGNYY
+4546 MRANYY
-4555 VESFTKSPEVKTHDS
+4555 YESYTKSPEVKTHDS

-4581 HYEWTETLVTVQRY
+4581 HYEWTETAVTVQRY

-4608 FNGSDAAAL
+4608 FNGSDTAEI
-4617 NINTT
+4617 NINTS
-4622 GNVVFASAILNEL
+4622 GNVIFSSALLNEL
-4635 GTTNV
+4635 GTTTV
-4640 TSMQGSILSGSK
+4640 TSTNGSILTGSK

-4658 ADTVLSA
+4658 GNTVLSA
-4665 VNGSIRGV
+4665 VNGAIRGV
-4673 DGEFRLNQTATG
+4673 DGEFRMNQTASG
-4685 TLSLVAGDLID
+4685 TLSLVAGNLID
-4696 VREQRGNMNILRAE
+4696 VREMRGNMNILRAE
-4710 TLRRPAGAATAQ
+4710 TLRRPDGAATAQ
-4722 VGTVRLTAQGSI
+4722 VGAVRLTAQGSI
-4734 IQVGDQSVV
+4734 VQTGDAAIV

-4750 IAEDGGLGTSAAQ
+4750 VAEDGGLGTSAAQ

-4775 ARARNNLFVEE
+4775 ARARNSLFIEE
-4786 LSGDLGLREVVSAAG
+4786 MTGDLGVREVASSSA
-4801 DVTLIARDGSL
+4801 DVTLIARDGSI

-4824 TLDELRTLWAD
+4824 TLEELRKLWAD
-4835 ELGLYGEAAIARRT
+4835 ELGLYGEEAIARRT
-4849 ADLIANIED
+4849 ADLIANLEE

-4865 DYWARR
+4865 AYWAKR
-4871 GAGTSAMFTLDQT
+4871 GTGSSATFTLDPA

-4916 QALFDGWNATE
+4916 QALYDAWNASE
-4927 TTYDPNRRITL
+4927 TVYDPSRRITL
-4938 APADLDAVYTD
+4938 ASADLDAVYTD
-4949 TIAWSEQSLQRS
+4949 TIAWSEESLQRS

-4976 IRVEDPN
+4976 IRVEDAN

-5002 DPYVIARRSGA
+5002 DPYVIAQRSTG
-5013 LTDADLEVLFGA
+5013 LTDADLEALFSA
-5025 ERQDIVIDEVTGEI
+5025 ERQDIVVDTVSGQI
-5039 RIRQNEDLNF
+5039 RIRQSEDLNF
-5049 AFDAV
+5049 AFDGL
-5054 DGAGNAFGSL
+5054 DSDGNAIGTL
-5064 RVVAGTQEIFLSALT
+5064 RASAGTGEIFLAAKT
-5079 PATISRVESTG
+5079 PANITRIESTG
-5090 RVDLRIDGNMV
+5090 RVDLRIDGNML
-5101 DNADAGS
+5101 DLSEAGNE
-5108 QAVQGGVI
+5108 AVQGGVI
-5116 ILEAGNAG
+5116 VLEAGNNGSIG
-5124 AIGVA
+5124 AA
-5129 DNPLTVNVLDGGS
+5129 DKPLTINVLDGGS
-5142 LTARAGKGLYVHAPV
+5142 LTARAGKGLYVNAPV
-5157 SGMPLREIFSGGAVS
+5157 SGLPLREIFSGGPVS
-5172 LMAAGA
+5172 LVAAGA

-5187 PRIISGGALLL
+5187 PRIISGGSVLL

-5203 GTGSA
+5203 GTADA
-5208 LLGIRM
+5208 LVGIRM
-5214 DDTSA
+5214 NDTETS
-5219 ATATVITRVGD
+5219 TATLVTRTGD
-5230 VHLKAYSDLPLER
+5230 VYLKAYSDLPLTS

-5258 LMRLVSLDTVVFGA
+5258 LMRLLSLDTVVFGA
-5272 DATLVLDLPEG
+5272 DATLVLELPEG
-5283 IDTTASEGT
+5283 IDATASTGT
-5292 DIAGGRLQVISNGT
+5292 DFAGGTLQVISNGT
-5306 FGTATKPIVTDLVV
+5306 FGRQDKMIVTDLAV

-5326 DLPGTVRDTS
+5326 DLAGTLRDTS
-5336 LWMRDLGTLRLET
+5336 LWLRDLGRLRLEN
-5349 ALMNANAGSITHVV
+5349 ALMNASAAAVTHVV
-5363 AAQDLS
+5363 TAEDLS
-5369 VGLAQSVALTQ
+5369 VGLAQSVGLTQ
-5380 LRAGRDLTE
+5380 LIAGRDLTD

-5396 AELTAG
+5396 AELTSG
-5402 RHMGGTS
+5402 RHMGGTT

-5416 EFQAETL
+5416 AFQAETL
-5423 QDGDATLLLRDR
+5423 ADGDATLLLRDR

-5445 GTGALDLIV
+5445 GSGTLDLVV
-5454 RNGATLLN
+5454 RNGATVL
-5462 AGTGITTQA
+5462 AGGEGITTQSGTLLMRVEDLTQNADITSVSGNVDIGVA
-5471 GDLLMRTEDLTA
+5471 GDLLIAANVATGSTGGNLRLAVTG
-5483 DADIRSALGNVDLGV
+5483 DADLGADSSIGSVDGNVV
-5498 DGTFLTTEDV
+5498 M
-5508 SIRST
+5508 
-5513 AGNVLLT
+5513 
-5520 ASGQTR
+5520 
-5526 LGARNL
+5526 
-5532 IGSSDGT
+5532 
-5539 VDVSVGGDLLTGEDV
+5539 SVGGDLTTVGRV
-5554 AIRSERGTVGVSVD
+5554 AIRTTAGTLDLAVAGD
-5568 GSATIGDD
+5568 ATIGDD
-5576 NLIRTLNATD
+5576 NVIGTGNATD
-5586 GALRMTVGGQLLV
+5586 EALRMSVGGQLAV
-5599 GAQSAPL
+5599 GAQAAPL
-5606 IQANVDGA
+5606 IQANSDGA
-5614 LAVLR
+5614 LATLR

-5629 GLRVQV
+5629 GVRIAVSRLDSIVQ
-5635 ARIDSVV
+5635 A
-5642 ETGDSHLREEDAI
+5642 GDSHLREEDAI
-5655 IVEQVVANAGNV
+5655 IVEQVVANTGNV

-5680 AAGGAGG
+5680 AAGGAGA
-5687 GTVVIGSG
+5687 TVVIGSG
-5695 GVLLGDT
+5695 GSLLGDS
-5702 PDVTGSLIKLFAFG
+5702 PEVTGKLIKLFAFG
-5716 GRLGAETAGTA
+5716 GRLGGETDGTA
-5727 MRADTAPGAE
+5727 MRADTAAGAE
-5737 VWLLARDTLDYA
+5737 LWLMARDTLDYS
-5749 ERAGDLRLAAGF
+5749 ERAGDLRVAAGF
-5761 SITGDATIRAKA
+5761 SITGDATIRAEA

-5787 TLDAVGL
+5787 TVDSVGL
-5794 LDVNLIGRSA
+5794 LDINLIGRSG
-5804 IDIADEVGLRLV
+5804 IDIADEVGLKLV
-5816 DDLPTRYGIYEVAS
+5816 DDTPTRYGFYEVSS
-5830 PERLVLRARGAG
+5830 PERLVLRARGQG
-5842 SALRL
+5842 SQLRL

-5860 GNLDANLYDVTPEDG
+5860 DTLDANLYDVTPEDG

-5880 ADGSTEGFAL
+5880 ADNTMEGFAL

-5899 ARIELTDPF
+5899 PRIDLIDPF

-5913 LLDGRFLAKLRP
+5913 LLAGRFLAKLRP
-5925 EDTRQST
+5925 EDESQST
-5932 AEGPLTIEFARIAE
+5932 ADGLLTIEFARIAE

-5971 RTFDLLATVAYRQL
+5971 RTFDLLATIAYREL
-5985 DVTADGQVLAWRFEP
+5985 DITADGQVLAWRFEP

-6006 TGKIGFDLADEITL
+6006 TGKIGFDLSDEITL

-6059 RNIGDPGVVTPLF
+6059 RNIGDPGVIAPLF
-6072 SKEFGSGVPGGENP
+6072 SKDFGSGVPGGENP
-6086 VLKFP
+6086 VLTFP